1 MIRIPPL
8 ATITDCVLRSGGVNM
23 SAGFIIGSIMSLL
36 KIIKLLRGSG
46 GSGPLITIS
55 WIGCP
60 LQKKLDVRS
69 EINGRSPILYIGGG
83 RQGVALLTDQIID
96 PTYDRSNKS
105 IKDHKDPI
113 KQEYIMSYQINVDPL
128 FQMRI
133 SPPNSNRLV
142 TVNSVD
148 EFDVKNIEDV
158 ADPTTVAAMIN
169 PELFHD
175 VLTSVVLQSDQDL
188 VTVDEIKAD
197 LEARYQGRMD
207 LLSQLAS
214 QDLEDLYEEP
224 QIYDDPIDQA
234 VLHGLSLLDI
244 QELIRTDFEELS
256 DPVPHD
262 RYRYEATGVRLLIA
276 GRVLKELSF
285 GTAQEVTIRA

>member
-1 MIRIPPL
+1 
-8 ATITDCVLRSGGVNM
+8 
-23 SAGFIIGSIMSLL
+23 
-36 KIIKLLRGSG
+36 
-46 GSGPLITIS
+46 
-55 WIGCP
+55 
-60 LQKKLDVRS
+60 
-69 EINGRSPILYIGGG
+69 
-83 RQGVALLTDQIID
+83 
-96 PTYDRSNKS
+96 
-105 IKDHKDPI
+105 
-113 KQEYIMSYQINVDPL
+113 MSYQINVDPL

-175 VLTSVVLQSDQDL
+175 VLTSVVLQIDQDL
-188 VTVDEIKAD
+188 ITVDEIKAD

-224 QIYDDPIDQA
+224 QIYDDPINQA

-256 DPVPHD
+256 DPVPDD
-262 RYRYEATGVRLLIA
+262 RYRYEATAVRLLIA

-285 GTAQEVTIRA
+285 GTAQEVTIRS